1 MLSEGFNNRF
11 QLVNC
16 CKFFFHTFF
25 CASLLFS
32 CDKVGEVTVN
42 EHRSMCLKYGY
53 TPDSVQFDK
62 CLKRQNI
69 IANYESKHWLMLTL
83 GLK

>member
-1 MLSEGFNNRF
+1 MFEEGFNNRF
-11 QLVNC
+11 QFVNC
-16 CKFFFHTFF
+16 CKFIFHTVF
-25 CASLLFS
+25 CANLLFS
-32 CDKVGEVTVN
+32 CDKVSEITAN

-53 TPDSVQFDK
+53 TPESAQFDK

-69 IANYESKHWLMLTL
+69 IANYESKHLLLLTF